1 MTAVLFDLD
10 GTLLDTLD
18 DLTASVNAA
27 LAAFSLPPRT
37 REEVRKFLGNGAE
50 RLIRLSLPGE
60 KTDPPAEEVLKTFRE
75 HYNAHCL
82 DRTRP
87 YDGILEALGA
97 LSMPAAIVSNKPD
110 SAVKPLCARFFPGVP
125 AFGET
130 ADCPR
135 KPAPDMLFRG
145 LEALGADR
153 CVYVGDS
160 EVDVLTAANAGVP
173 CLSVLWGFRGKAELA
188 AAGGKHFCEDPRK
201 LVSAV
206 RQLIREKEGSQ
217 NGK

>member
-27 LAAFSLPPRT
+27 LASFSLPPRT
-37 REEVRKFLGNGAE
+37 REEVRRFVGNGAE
-50 RLIRLSLPGE
+50 RLIRLALPGE
-60 KTDPPAEEVLKTFRE
+60 KYDPPAQEVLKAFRE

-82 DRTRP
+82 DSTRP
-87 YDGILEALGA
+87 YDGILEALGE

-145 LEALGADR
+145 LAALGADR

-160 EVDVLTAANAGVP
+160 EVDILTAKNAGVP
-173 CLSVLWGFRGKAELA
+173 CLSVLWGFRDKDTLE
-188 AAGGKHFCEDPRK
+188 AAGGAVFCRTPEELPAI
-201 LVSAV
+201 LN
-206 RQLIREKEGSQ
+206 QWEKD

>member
-18 DLTASVNAA
+18 DLAASVNAA
-27 LAAFSLPPRT
+27 LAAFSLPMRT
-37 REEVRKFLGNGAE
+37 REEVRRFVGNGAE
-50 RLIRLSLPGE
+50 RLIRLALPGE
-60 KTDPPAEEVLKTFRE
+60 ETDPPAEEVLRVFRS

-87 YDGILEALGA
+87 YDGILEALRQ
-97 LSMPAAIVSNKPD
+97 LHMPAAIVSNKPD

-160 EVDVLTAANAGVP
+160 EVDILTARNAGMP
-173 CLSVLWGFRGKAELA
+173 CLSVLWGFRDKETLE
-188 AAGGKHFCEDPRK
+188 AAGGTLFCRTPEELPGI
-201 LVSAV
+201 LN
-206 RQLIREKEGSQ
+206 QWEKS

>member
-18 DLTASVNAA
+18 DLTASTNAA
-27 LAAFSLPPRT
+27 LSAFSLPPRT
-37 REEVRKFLGNGAE
+37 REEVRRFVGNGAE
-50 RLIRLSLPGE
+50 RLIRLALPGKE
-60 KTDPPAEEVLKTFRE
+60 TDPPVEEVLKAFRE

-87 YDGILEALGA
+87 YVGILEALEA
-97 LSMPAAIVSNKPD
+97 LSMPVAIVSNKPD
-110 SAVKPLCARFFPGVP
+110 SAVKPLCSRFFPGIP

-145 LEALGADR
+145 LAALGADC

-160 EVDVLTAANAGVP
+160 EVDILTAKNAGVP
-173 CLSVLWGFRGKAELA
+173 CLSVLWGFRDKDTLE
-188 AAGGKHFCEDPRK
+188 AAGGTVFCRTPEELPAI
-201 LVSAV
+201 LN
-206 RQLIREKEGSQ
+206 QWEKD

>member
-18 DLTASVNAA
+18 DLTASTNAA

-37 REEVRKFLGNGAE
+37 RDEVRRFVGNGAE
-50 RLIRLSLPGE
+50 RLIRLSLPGKE
-60 KTDPPAEEVLKTFRE
+60 TDPPVEEVLKAFRE

-87 YDGILEALGA
+87 YVGILEALEA

-110 SAVKPLCARFFPGVP
+110 SAVKPLCSRFFPGIP

-145 LEALGADR
+145 LAALGADR

-160 EVDVLTAANAGVP
+160 EVDILTAKNAGVP
-173 CLSVLWGFRGKAELA
+173 CLSVLWGFRDKDTLE
-188 AAGGKHFCEDPRK
+188 AAGGTVFCRTPEELPAI
-201 LVSAV
+201 LN
-206 RQLIREKEGSQ
+206 QWEKD